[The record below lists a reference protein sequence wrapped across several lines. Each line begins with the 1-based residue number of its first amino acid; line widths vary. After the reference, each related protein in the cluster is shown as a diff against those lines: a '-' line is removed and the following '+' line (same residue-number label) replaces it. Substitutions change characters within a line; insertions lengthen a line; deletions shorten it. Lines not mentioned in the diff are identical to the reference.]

1 MSALAWGISQGERTP
16 LPFEATPTGA
26 SPAIDARPRR
36 HSTRASNPQ
45 EKRPLCPCAA
55 LTGCLHPETAPLL
68 ASHQP
73 HWGFPIPLF
82 RRRER
87 KERRRREKKG
97 GGGEEGGR
105 AATTPRREN
114 RRPSAIRSWSRQD
127 RSCRAK
133 GESRPCSRS
142 QSRGSAAAVNIYL
155 ADVNLYT
162 EPATTTPPTQRER
175 HRGRP
180 FLSSPLFSFL

>member
-97 GGGEEGGR
+97 GGGGEKKEGAPPPHRVERTGGR
-105 AATTPRREN
+105 PRSGAGAAKT
-114 RRPSAIRSWSRQD
+114 
-127 RSCRAK
+127 
-133 GESRPCSRS
+133 G
-142 QSRGSAAAVNIYL
+142 AAVL
-155 ADVNLYT
+155 
-162 EPATTTPPTQRER
+162 
-175 HRGRP
+175 RGRVVHVQEARAEVAP
-180 FLSSPLFSFL
+180 PP